1 MVARSIGGS
10 RPARLGTLL
19 AAAGL
24 VASLQAGCAA
34 GTGGG
39 PPTRG
44 AVPVVASTDVYGS
57 VARAIG
63 GTHVTITS
71 IVHSP
76 DVDPHEYAPDPR
88 DGLAMSRARILIVNG
103 GGYDNFVGKLAAASG
118 AHPTTI
124 NVSQLSGLDHGPDF
138 NEHVWYD
145 LPTVRALADTLAA
158 DLSHAE
164 PGDAPTFR
172 ANAAAFDASLSRLA
186 DRVAAVK
193 SAHAGARVAATEPV
207 PLYLVQA
214 AGLVNTTPPEFSNAL
229 EEGIDPPATA
239 LAQMLALVHGPDRA
253 RALLVNVQTEGP
265 VTNQVVAAAR
275 AGGVPVVEVTETLP
289 AGSMDY
295 VSWMGAQIDRL
306 ASALGGS

>member
-1 MVARSIGGS
+1 
-10 RPARLGTLL
+10 
-19 AAAGL
+19 
-24 VASLQAGCAA
+24 
-34 GTGGG
+34 
-39 PPTRG
+39 
-44 AVPVVASTDVYGS
+44 
-57 VARAIG
+57 
-63 GTHVTITS
+63 
-71 IVHSP
+71 
-76 DVDPHEYAPDPR
+76 
-88 DGLAMSRARILIVNG
+88 MSRARILIVNG
-103 GGYDNFVGKLAAASG
+103 GGYDDFAGKLAAASG
-118 AHPTTI
+118 SHPRII
-124 NVSQLSGLDHGPDF
+124 NVSQLSGLDQGPDF
-138 NEHVWYD
+138 NEHVWYH

-158 DLSHAE
+158 DLGHVD
-164 PGDAPTFR
+164 PGDDPAFR
-172 ANAAAFDASLSRLA
+172 ANAAAFDAALSRLA
-186 DRVAAVK
+186 ERIAGIK
-193 SAHAGARVAATEPV
+193 SARAGARVAATEPV
-207 PLYLVQA
+207 PHYLIQA